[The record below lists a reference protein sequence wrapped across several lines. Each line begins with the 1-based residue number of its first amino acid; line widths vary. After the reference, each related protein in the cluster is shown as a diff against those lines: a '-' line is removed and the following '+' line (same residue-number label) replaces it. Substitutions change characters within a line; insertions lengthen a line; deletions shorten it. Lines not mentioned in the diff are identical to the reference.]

1 MEGLIPMVYNA
12 VKKKKK
18 MKYYSNLSS
27 GSKLYTDTEPD
38 ACASTTDRF
47 FMSPQPEDYKSRSA
61 SAQYQDRFFYTPQRE
76 HLGYIHEPWHK
87 EARSQELATASAKTY
102 RERKSMD
109 EMKIHAQ
116 QRGAVCEYLI
126 SFSSC

>member
-1 MEGLIPMVYNA
+1 MEGLIPMVYNV

-76 HLGYIHEPWHK
+76 HLGTYTNHGTKKHFHRNLPPLPQKPTEK
-87 EARSQELATASAKTY
+87 GSQW
-102 RERKSMD
+102 
-109 EMKIHAQ
+109 MK
-116 QRGAVCEYLI
+116 
-126 SFSSC
+126 